1 MVSLSD
7 LSLSTFLFDSG
18 NASFDAMAQ
27 GIDFAFLEE
36 SPVHLNFTVHSF
48 DETQHKEMTLPRG
61 QIRCVDI
68 QNINSKLYFQCGEMT
83 GYDQVASSLH
93 RSLLALKHENIQV
106 CVVRTSA
113 TLYGYVIVN
122 TSTFNVFSTTSA
134 SQSSATK
141 CSVMKKCAHFF
152 HAHGSRN
159 WDRQLRA
166 LQQIHRNKHI
176 KPSTEQPSHQ
186 MVIYVNPKEGVPSL
200 CEASTQ
206 CTTAEALHALFIE
219 LNSTLKRPT
228 LTLLETVPVSVSS

>member
-18 NASFDAMAQ
+18 NASFDSMAQ
-27 GIDFAFLEE
+27 GVDFAFLEE
-36 SPVHLNFTVHSF
+36 SPVHLSFTVHSF

-61 QIRCVDI
+61 QIRCVDL
-68 QNINSKLYFQCGEMT
+68 QNLNSKLYFQCGEMT
-83 GYDQVASSLH
+83 GYDQVASTLH
-93 RSLLALKHENIQV
+93 RRLVSLKEENLQV
-106 CVVRTSA
+106 CVIRTST

-122 TSTFNVFSTTSA
+122 TSNFNVASATSA

-141 CSVMKKCAHFF
+141 CSVVKECAHFF
-152 HAHGSRN
+152 HDHGSRN
-159 WDRQLRA
+159 WDRQLRT
-166 LQQIHRNKHI
+166 LQKLHRNELTKH
-176 KPSTEQPSHQ
+176 SAAQPGHQ
-186 MVIYVNPKEGVPSL
+186 MVIYVNPKEGEPSL

-228 LTLLETVPVSVSS
+228 LTLLETAPASAG